1 MAENPRIRVAGYAQK
16 IFYNN
21 GIEYRNFADNLV
33 GNQFV
38 EDGGTALFTLGNF
51 VVSTNLQP
59 PNSFNY
65 NLGRYSQ
72 FYTLNDINI
81 SDTELAILLDN
92 NANAKLK

>member
-81 SDTELAILLDN
+81 SDTELAI
-92 NANAKLK
+92 